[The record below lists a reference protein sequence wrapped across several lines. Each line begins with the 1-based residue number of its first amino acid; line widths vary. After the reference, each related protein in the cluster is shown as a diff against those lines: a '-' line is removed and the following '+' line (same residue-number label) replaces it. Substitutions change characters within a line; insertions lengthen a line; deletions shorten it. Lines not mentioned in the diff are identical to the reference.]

1 MPLKLL
7 EYHYLVVKG
16 QSNIFPVLT
25 KNIDFSDISGAEVEL
40 NFEWLSI
47 FEIQKLKL
55 AKFDD
60 EKVVTKISKLINKA
74 NVSISDS
81 LE

>member
-7 EYHYLVVKG
+7 EYHYLAVKD

>member
-7 EYHYLVVKG
+7 EYHYLVVKD

-40 NFEWLSI
+40 NFEWLGI